1 MNHWYGKMTTRFPVV
16 PLQEVASLG
25 TGHTPS
31 RDKEEYW
38 VDCDIPWVTVEDI
51 RKHGQYNLQP
61 LNETVQHISQIGL
74 DNSAAV
80 LHPAGTV
87 MLSRTASIGLSCIT
101 AVDMATTQAFVTWTT
116 NKSLLEPRYLHAV
129 LKALEEQFYYLAYG
143 ATHLTIYFP
152 DIKTLKIPLPTME
165 EQILI
170 ADFLEVE
177 SLKIDSLIN
186 EQEKLIDLLGEK
198 NQALIGQF
206 ISKGLN
212 PDAALKD
219 SGESWIGQ
227 IPNFWEL
234 KKLKYCVEL
243 IQEKTQ
249 AKDNVIALENI
260 ESWTGRYIETNSE
273 FEGDGV
279 SFIKNDVLFG
289 KLRPYLAKVFLATDD
304 GQAFGDLLIFRASTS
319 MTPEFLFKLLLNKNF
334 IDLVNSSTYGAKMPR
349 ASWDFI
355 GNIKIPLPST
365 EEQEEIVKKI
375 NSEQTSIEKFIK
387 VATRSIELLKE
398 RRASLISE
406 AVTGKIDV
414 RELA

>member
-1 MNHWYGKMTTRFPVV
+1 
-16 PLQEVASLG
+16 
-25 TGHTPS
+25 
-31 RDKEEYW
+31 
-38 VDCDIPWVTVEDI
+38 
-51 RKHGQYNLQP
+51 
-61 LNETVQHISQIGL
+61 
-74 DNSAAV
+74 
-80 LHPAGTV
+80 
-87 MLSRTASIGLSCIT
+87 
-101 AVDMATTQAFVTWTT
+101 
-116 NKSLLEPRYLHAV
+116 
-129 LKALEEQFYYLAYG
+129 
-143 ATHLTIYFP
+143 
-152 DIKTLKIPLPTME
+152 ME